1 MSFMELNGNEY
12 KLIHLSMSAAAS
24 VANRKSASNPIADIW
39 KTEFLRTTDVRHV
52 PSWTDTTEEV

>member
-24 VANRKSASNPIADIW
+24 VANRKNASNPIADI
-39 KTEFLRTTDVRHV
+39 
-52 PSWTDTTEEV
+52 